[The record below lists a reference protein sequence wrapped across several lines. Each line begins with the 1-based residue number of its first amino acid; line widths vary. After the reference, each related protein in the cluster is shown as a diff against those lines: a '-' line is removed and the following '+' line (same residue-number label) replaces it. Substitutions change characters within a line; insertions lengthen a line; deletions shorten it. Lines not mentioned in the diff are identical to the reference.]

1 MLKIALCDDNLKS
14 IENIAKLMESII
26 IELDID
32 AEITT
37 VTDNQNIIYDEIKNN
52 NIDILFL
59 DVDFQNGGK
68 NGVEFATDLRKIN
81 KNFYLVFLTAHYE
94 YSLLSFKC
102 KTFDYLLKPIST
114 SALTAIFNRF
124 KEEFSSS
131 ENKVFINIKRGLSIR
146 ANDIFFIERKFNK
159 TYIHARNCVYESS
172 MSLNNIYKTLPND
185 IFIRNHRSYIINTE
199 AITEVNKLDSKVFFT
214 ESISCPMGN
223 IT

>member
-1 MLKIALCDDNLKS
+1 MIKIALCDDNLKS

-37 VTDNQNIIYDEIKNN
+37 VTDNQKIISDEIKNN

-124 KEEFSSS
+124 KEEFTSS
-131 ENKVFINIKRGLSIR
+131 ENKIFINIKRGLSIR

-159 TYIHARNCVYESS
+159 TYIHAKNCVYESS

-185 IFIRNHRSYIINTE
+185 VFIRNHRSYIINTQ
-199 AITEVNKLDSKVFFT
+199 AITEVNKQDSKVFFT
-214 ESISCPMGN
+214 ESLSCPIGN